1 LPWIKNAY
9 FSYWFQ
15 SNTAEIPSSS
25 VLVMAWKLSYL
36 LGLANVSTSKNL
48 SLIGSF
54 SVLKIGGQILISIDG
69 EM

>member
-1 LPWIKNAY
+1 MQFADIYIVCYA
-9 FSYWFQ
+9 
-15 SNTAEIPSSS
+15 
-25 VLVMAWKLSYL
+25 VLQEL
-36 LGLANVSTSKNL
+36 LVSTSKNL